1 MKAAAKIESI
11 MSQSLL
17 RYLKHRNGLPDPRA
31 NSVSSRA
38 ISRANDEVEA
48 ELERQKKEN
57 GKKRGPYRR
66 YLHGLVALAS
76 IMTACFVYLKK
87 CCALLFPENGF

>member
-1 MKAAAKIESI
+1 MKAAAKIESG

-17 RYLKHRNGLPDPRA
+17 RYLKHRNGLPDPRGSLS

-57 GKKRGPYRR
+57 GKKRGPYYRSSII
-66 YLHGLVALAS
+66 AS
-76 IMTACFVYLKK
+76 IMTACFVYFKK